1 MRHAF
6 LISAYNNYSLLLE
19 NIKIYAKYGDVYLH
33 IDKKN
38 PIGENL
44 LTEFRKIENL
54 AIISSYKIYWGS
66 YKHLLAFV
74 DMIRLA
80 REKRAYDFYHILSG
94 NTMIGKDRVY
104 FEDFFASRKNANF
117 IEIIPVDERI
127 SERFRYYYFL
137 HRLNYKSGRGETFS
151 DQLIKLQKKM
161 KISRKCSFAYRG
173 YLYCH
178 LNGAFIDYLL
188 NYLKSNPNYLK
199 TLKTCFIPEEFFFQN
214 VVMNSPF
221 KDTVV
226 NDPLIFDVWQGLS
239 QSPLELTEEYFSDIV
254 SSEKLFFRKIGETS
268 GTLINKI
275 TENIHITEK

>member
-6 LISAYNNYSLLLE
+6 LISAYNNYSLLLK

-54 AIISSYKIYWGS
+54 EIISSYKIYWGS

-137 HRLNYKSGRGETFS
+137 HRLNYKSRRGKTFS
-151 DQLIKLQKKM
+151 DRLIKLQKKM

-178 LNGAFIDYLL
+178 LSGAFIDYLS
-188 NYLKSNPNYLK
+188 NYLKSNPNYLR